1 MRKFAEP
8 GILFGIWIL
17 FILGNSCVCFP
28 KEVNCESILFILVCI
43 LAALFGSLLSHLF
56 ELEVKLKAD
65 IWIPSGR
72 TLWLLFICTSIFWAI
87 AHLMSLLP
95 LIRLFD
101 ISDPSQT
108 KNLATEAFTLREGE
122 VLSSEAVSSAIIGLV
137 LYIIGIPSLF
147 FGAILAAR
155 AKIIGFLPLL
165 MGSINSLIS
174 FSRFHLFIYVL
185 LFAYSYLC
193 IKTEYFKKN
202 FLAVRTI
209 VMTIIVSLLVF
220 FIIGYVRNGPNENL
234 YDAFITYVFGG
245 LAAFCQWFG
254 ASKWSV
260 LGDFNGRTMYAL
272 ASWFAKLGYSSPPS
286 PLHLEPTMIGD
297 SLTNVYSIFRLLVE
311 DYGVIVTPIIFMV
324 FGFVGGI
331 LTRLCIAKKSFPYV
345 PVVAFM
351 WLFAFSSFYTS
362 ITVDTRI
369 MFGCLFSS
377 FLLFAYRQSEC
388 LTPFMKK
395 SSACRSSCSQKK

>member
-1 MRKFAEP
+1 
-8 GILFGIWIL
+8 
-17 FILGNSCVCFP
+17 
-28 KEVNCESILFILVCI
+28 
-43 LAALFGSLLSHLF
+43 
-56 ELEVKLKAD
+56 
-65 IWIPSGR
+65 
-72 TLWLLFICTSIFWAI
+72 
-87 AHLMSLLP
+87 
-95 LIRLFD
+95 
-101 ISDPSQT
+101 
-108 KNLATEAFTLREGE
+108 
-122 VLSSEAVSSAIIGLV
+122 V

-155 AKIIGFLPLL
+155 ARIIGFLPLL

-193 IKTEYFKKN
+193 IKTEYFTKK

-220 FIIGYVRNGPNENL
+220 FVIGYARNAPNQSL
-234 YDAFITYVFGG
+234 YDVFITYVFGG

-260 LGDFNGRTMYAL
+260 LGDLGGRTMYAL

-297 SLTNVYSIFRLLVE
+297 SITNVYSIFRLLVE
-311 DYGVIVTPIIFMV
+311 DYGIIGTPIIFML

-331 LTRLCIAKKSFPYV
+331 LTRLCIAQKSLPYV

-377 FLLFAYRQSEC
+377 FLLFAYRQSEY
-388 LTPFMKK
+388 LTPFMRK
-395 SSACRSSCSQKK
+395 SSARRSSCSQTKKK